1 MSAVTADGA
10 SEAQTAASRQSP
22 LLETVGLSVEF
33 GGLHALDGLDLAVYP
48 GEIVS
53 VIGPNGAGKTTLFN
67 AVTATVSASA
77 GDIVFEGESLIGLDP
92 NRVTSRGIARTF
104 QNVRLFANMTVLE
117 NVMVSQ
123 HCRTRQSVFGALL
136 CTKAFRDEEAE
147 ITERGKE
154 VLSFFG
160 HRLTGYRFD
169 QPAFT
174 LSYANRRR
182 LEIARAM
189 ATQPKLILLDEPVAG
204 MNPTESAELTGLIGR
219 LRDEWGFAIVVI
231 EHDMEVVREVS
242 DRVVVL
248 DHGVKIAEGDY
259 ADVSVDPHV
268 IEAYLGHGAA
278 T

>member
-1 MSAVTADGA
+1 MTDVRPVGGA
-10 SEAQTAASRQSP
+10 AAAGVRQP
-22 LLETVGLSVEF
+22 LLETRGLSVDF
-33 GGLHALDGLDLAVYP
+33 GGLHALDDLTFEVRE

-67 AVTATVSASA
+67 AITATVEVSG
-77 GDIVFEGESLIGLDP
+77 GDIVFEGQSLLGLDP

-104 QNVRLFANMTVLE
+104 QNVRLFANMSVLE

-123 HCRTRQSVFGALL
+123 HCRTKQHAFGALFY
-136 CTKAFRDEEAE
+136 TKAFRQEEGEIRQRAE
-147 ITERGKE
+147 EILG
-154 VLSFFG
+154 FFG
-160 HRLTGYRFD
+160 TRLIGYRMD

-204 MNPTESAELTGLIGR
+204 MNPVESAELTGLIGR

-231 EHDMEVVREVS
+231 EHDMGVVREVS

-259 ADVSVDPHV
+259 ADVANDPQV
-268 IEAYLGHGAA
+268 IEAYLGKGAGES
-278 T
+278 